1 MRKIIALILIQFF
14 FISTVLA
21 NSPGENVDVSGS
33 ELDLTLFYS
42 KTCPHCH
49 EEIEFLTKLE
59 KKYPDLKMGYFEVSE
74 NEENLLMLVE
84 YQKELNIVS
93 NGVPLTVIGNEY
105 IVGFQSD
112 SVTGLEIV
120 NKLKRNGYDFGENI
134 DSGGVIVSDDGN
146 ENIVSVPFF
155 GEIDYRTVSL
165 PLLTVVLGGLDG
177 FNPCAMWVLVF
188 LISLL
193 IGVKDKRKMWILGGV
208 FIFSSAVVYFLFMTA
223 WLNLFLFLGYI
234 VWIRIIIAAVAL
246 GTGIYYLFD
255 YVQNPEGACNVAGG
269 EKKQKILNRLKEL
282 VLERGFLMSFFGII
296 ALAAAVNM
304 VELVCSAGLPAVF
317 TRVLTLSELS
327 LWQYYAYIFL
337 YVFVFMLDDL
347 IVFVIAMVTFK
358 SINASGKY
366 SRISRL
372 VGGMLML
379 ILGILLAFKPE
390 WLMF

>member
-366 SRISRL
+366 SR
-372 VGGMLML
+372 
-379 ILGILLAFKPE
+379 
-390 WLMF
+390 